1 MNKETTL
8 FIIDILGH
16 LGLSIILLYFYLYIM
31 REKIN
36 KREYHAQQLQVR
48 LIPQSPR
55 VILNESANIR
65 VSRQE

>member
-16 LGLSIILLYFYLYIM
+16 LGLSIILFYFYIYIV
-31 REKIN
+31 REKMN
-36 KREYHAQQLQVR
+36 KREHHAQQLQVR

-55 VILNESANIR
+55 AILDESANIR